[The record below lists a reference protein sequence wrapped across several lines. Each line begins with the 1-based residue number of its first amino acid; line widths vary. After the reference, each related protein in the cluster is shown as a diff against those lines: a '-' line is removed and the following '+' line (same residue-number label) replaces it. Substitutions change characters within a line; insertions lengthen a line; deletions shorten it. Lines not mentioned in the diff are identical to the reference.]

1 MSDPI
6 NPEHLRPALESLMAK
21 AKSYGAEKADAVA
34 THGRSVH
41 VSVRGGEME
50 EVDNSEGRD
59 IGLRVMIGQ
68 RQACVSSSDIS
79 ETSLDK
85 LAERAVAMARLAP
98 EDPYCG
104 LPDKDKLVTDVPDL
118 ELYDDAELTP
128 AELLERA
135 KRIEDAAL
143 EVKGVSQA
151 EGMNANLSSSAVYFQ
166 TSDGFSRG
174 WRSSRHGMSGM
185 AFAVD
190 GDGMERDYDVHGT
203 RWLSDL
209 KSPEEIGRTAG
220 ERVIARLGARQL
232 QSGEM
237 PVIFDKRVSGSL
249 VAALLSAING
259 SSIARGN
266 SFLKDKLGEQLFS
279 GNINIKDDP
288 LIVRGHGSRPWD
300 GEGVVVK
307 PSMLIENGVL
317 KTWLLNT
324 SVGKQLGLPTTGHG
338 ARGIGSP
345 PGIASSNT
353 YMLAGDKTLETLM
366 KDMGTGLHVT
376 EMFGPSL
383 NPNTGDY
390 SVGVAGYYIEKGQRA
405 YPVSE
410 ITIAANILD
419 MYKTLIPANDLE
431 FDASTVAPSILIER
445 MTIAGQ

>member
-6 NPEHLRPALESLMAK
+6 NPDALRPALESLMAK

-41 VSVRGGEME
+41 VTVRGGEME

-79 ETSLDK
+79 NMSLDK

-104 LPDKDKLVTDVPDL
+104 LPNKDELVTDVPEL
-118 ELYDDAELTP
+118 ELYDDADLSP
-128 AELLERA
+128 AELLKRA

-143 EVKGVSQA
+143 DIKGVSQA
-151 EGMNANLSSSAVYFQ
+151 EGMNANLSSSAVYFM

-185 AFAVD
+185 AFATD
-190 GDGMERDYDVHGT
+190 GEGMERDYDVHGT

-209 KSPEEIGRTAG
+209 KTPEEIGKTAG

-237 PVIFDKRVSGSL
+237 PVIFDKRVSGAL
-249 VAALLSAING
+249 IAALLSAING

-266 SFLKDKLGEQLFS
+266 SFLKDKMDEQLFTA
-279 GNINIKDDP
+279 NINIMDDP
-288 LIVRGHGSRPWD
+288 LINRGHGSRPWD
-300 GEGVVVK
+300 GEGIAVK
-307 PSMLIENGVL
+307 PLKLIENGVL

-324 SVGKQLGLPTTGHG
+324 SVGKQLDLPTTGHG

-353 YMLAGDKTLETLM
+353 YMLAGKKTLDTLM
-366 KDMGTGLHVT
+366 KDMGDGLHVT

-390 SVGVAGYYIEKGQRA
+390 SVGVAGFRIEKGQRA
-405 YPVSE
+405 HPVSE

-419 MYKTLIPANDLE
+419 MYRTLIPANDLE
-431 FDASTVAPSILIER
+431 FDASTVAPSLLIER
-445 MTIAGQ
+445 MTIAGE